1 MRLQTILLTV
11 LLLVSAVAQAQVPE
25 RRTYSPYEVRDV
37 VEIPDEI
44 KMVRGD
50 KLRAYRITPSVARA
64 VRVQMPDTL
73 THYTFEYI
81 SPEFRSLGTAY
92 QGNMNHVWQAKLF
105 FDRPRRVGDFFYT
118 DGYYRMLYTPEEVRF
133 YDTKTPFT
141 FVRYQR
147 NFKTNESEDVVAGDF
162 GVNMGREIN
171 FGANFDYRN
180 AQGFYTNSRSK
191 DARYRLFASY
201 RADRYELY
209 AYVANDYYKQQ
220 ENGGITNSDYIL
232 NPDRYNTNGRT
243 KVSAKDIPVLI
254 TEPLTNRIRAGHA
267 YLAQTYRLGS
277 YRTIRRTPT
286 DRELEMASRS
296 GDSLRLDS
304 TYFVPVGGVSLTTYY
319 NKQSRRLQAQGENKL
334 WKTVFGEPVT
344 TQTRPPSGGGAAVA
358 YAYPND
364 TAQLTTLHNTLA
376 LSLMEGFRPWV
387 KFGLSA
393 YVRQEQYW
401 AKNPDA
407 TTHLYG
413 VTDRFSSTFVG
424 GLMER
429 REGTGLN
436 FSARGELGVLGSDLG
451 AFRLEGDIRTAFRL
465 FRREFA
471 LEADTYIDNARPSY
485 FAAHHHGTYGWWDK
499 DLKFTRRLELGGKV
513 HLSSWGTQLEAR
525 TASLQNYIYYGAK
538 GEPSQYSDIIQ
549 VLSLRARQTGSAGLL
564 NWDVEAAYQTSSQPS
579 VLPLPQLTAAADVYL
594 RFLVAQ
600 VMRIDLGLKA
610 YWHSAYYAPY
620 YLPTTQQFILQTEG
634 KIGGEA
640 PLINAYA
647 NFRLKRARFFL
658 QMYNVTEAF
667 ATSSRLAMYK
677 YPYNPMYLAGGV
689 IVDLNN

>member
-1 MRLQTILLTV
+1 M
-11 LLLVSAVAQAQVPE
+11 LLLVSAAAWAQRPE
-25 RRTYSPYEVRDV
+25 RNNYNPYEVRDIE
-37 VEIPDEI
+37 EIPDEI

-64 VRVQMPDTL
+64 TRVEMPDTL

-81 SPEFRSLGTAY
+81 SPEFRSLGVSY
-92 QGNMNHVWQAKLF
+92 QGNMNHAWQSKLF
-105 FDRPRRVGDFFYT
+105 FDRARRVGDFFYT
-118 DGYYRMLYTPEEVRF
+118 DGYYRMLYTPDEVRF

-162 GVNMGREIN
+162 GVNMGKALN
-171 FGANFDYRN
+171 LGANFDYRN

-191 DARYRLFASY
+191 DARYRLFGSY

-209 AYVANDYYKQQ
+209 AYIANDYYKQE
-220 ENGGITNSDYIL
+220 ENGGITNADYIL
-232 NPDRYNTNGRT
+232 NPDRYTNGRT
-243 KVSAKDIPVLI
+243 KVSAKDVPVQI
-254 TEPLTNRIRAGHA
+254 TERLTNRIRSGHA
-267 YLAQTYRLGS
+267 YLAQTFRLGH
-277 YRTIRRTPT
+277 YTTVQRKPMGKEHQGT
-286 DRELEMASRS
+286 ELL
-296 GDSLRLDS
+296 GDTLSLDS
-304 TYFVPVGGVSLTTYY
+304 TYFVPVGGLSLTTYY
-319 NKQSRRLQAQGENKL
+319 NIQSRRLQAQGENDL
-334 WKTVFGEPVT
+334 WKNVFGDPVV
-344 TQTRPPSGGGAAVA
+344 TQTRVPDGGGTPVA
-358 YAYPND
+358 YAFPND

-393 YVRQEQYW
+393 YLRQEQNW
-401 AKNPDA
+401 AKLPNA

-413 VTDRFSSTFVG
+413 ATERFSSTFIG
-424 GLMER
+424 GLIER

-436 FSARGELGVLGSDLG
+436 FSGRGELGILGSDLG
-451 AFRLEGDIRTAFRL
+451 AFKIEGNLLTTFRL
-465 FRREFA
+465 FNRQFA

-499 DLKFTRRLELGGKV
+499 DLKFTRRIELGGKV
-513 HLSSWGTQLEAR
+513 HLTSWGTQLEAR

-538 GEPSQYSDIIQ
+538 GEPSQLTDLMQ
-549 VLSLRARQTGSAGLL
+549 VLSLRAKQVGSAGVL
-564 NWDVEAAYQTSSQPS
+564 NWELEAAYQTSTNES
-579 VLPLPQLTAAADVYL
+579 VLPLPRLAVAADVYV
-594 RFLVAQ
+594 RFLVAK
-600 VMRIDLGLKA
+600 VMRIDLGVKG

-620 YLPTTQQFILQTEG
+620 YLPTTQQFILQSEG
-634 KIGGEA
+634 KVGGEA
-640 PLINAYA
+640 PLLNAYA

-667 ATSSRLAMYK
+667 TTGSRLSMHK

-689 IVDLNN
+689 VVDLNN